1 LKIDYKI
8 LFICKKNNHYCEE
21 AANYIEAHF
30 DNVLV
35 VRLAK
40 GEGQDCLEVCNQWQ
54 GDLLISYLSP
64 LIIPEDILNKA
75 RMGGVNLHPGPP
87 EYPGIGCTNFAIY
100 NEESRFGVTC
110 HYMEKDVDSGSLIWV
125 RRFPIHL
132 NESVYSLTQR
142 CYTYLQ
148 ELFYQLMDCV
158 IEQKDIPLS
167 EEVWLRKPY
176 TRKQLNDLALVTD
189 NMSDNEVL
197 RRIRAMNFPGAPG
210 AYRIINGSR
219 ITLS

>member
-1 LKIDYKI
+1 MS
-8 LFICKKNNHYCEE
+8 KNRQ
-21 AANYIEAHF
+21 
-30 DNVLV
+30 VLHHSENLPGHWV
-35 VRLAK
+35 FHRH
-40 GEGQDCLEVCNQWQ
+40 EVPHQ
-54 GDLLISYLSP
+54 GASQT
-64 LIIPEDILNKA
+64 E
-75 RMGGVNLHPGPP
+75 
-87 EYPGIGCTNFAIY
+87 
-100 NEESRFGVTC
+100 
-110 HYMEKDVDSGSLIWV
+110 
-125 RRFPIHL
+125 
-132 NESVYSLTQR
+132 
-142 CYTYLQ
+142 Q